1 MIYHDSSLW
10 DYYYMKICSKH
21 VVKYVDIKKY
31 KNHHHIIIMQTKLT
45 TNHINLWNMCT
56 IHINVY
62 KHQQHPRLDVEDYQE
77 DIRKKINMEDLKV
90 SVIIITVTLMERSLL
105 LDQFLLNLLLFVAVI

>member
-1 MIYHDSSLW
+1 MR
-10 DYYYMKICSKH
+10 
-21 VVKYVDIKKY
+21 
-31 KNHHHIIIMQTKLT
+31 TKLT

-56 IHINVY
+56 LHINVY
-62 KHQQHPRLDVEDYQE
+62 THTHQRPPHLDVEDYQE

>member
-1 MIYHDSSLW
+1 
-10 DYYYMKICSKH
+10 
-21 VVKYVDIKKY
+21 
-31 KNHHHIIIMQTKLT
+31 MQTKLT
-45 TNHINLWNMCT
+45 TSHINLWNMCT

-62 KHQQHPRLDVEDYQE
+62 THQEPPHLDVEDYQE

-90 SVIIITVTLMERSLL
+90 SIIIIKVTLIEGSLL